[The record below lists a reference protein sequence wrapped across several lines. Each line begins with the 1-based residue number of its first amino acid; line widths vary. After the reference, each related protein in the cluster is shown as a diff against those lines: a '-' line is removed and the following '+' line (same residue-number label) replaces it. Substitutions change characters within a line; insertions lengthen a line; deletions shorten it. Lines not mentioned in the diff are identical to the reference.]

1 MLAIRLQRTGRKG
14 HAQYRIIAQD
24 SRFTPTSGRIAAQL
38 GTFNPHTKAV
48 VLNVELTQ
56 KYLDNGAQPSD
67 RMIVIMQKEGVKIPS
82 WVKMPTKYTVAVKH
96 SDKLRKNR
104 TAEVK
109 AEEPVIK
116 EAPAEIAEAVEEAVE
131 AQ

>member
-14 HAQYRIIAQD
+14 LAHYRIIAQD
-24 SRFTPTSGRIAAQL
+24 SRFSPTSGRIAAQL

-67 RMIVIMQKEGVKIPS
+67 RMITIMSKEGVKIPS
-82 WVKMPTKYTVAVKH
+82 WVKMPTKSTSTIKH

-104 TAEVK
+104 PVEIK
-109 AEEPVIK
+109 AEEPVAE
-116 EAPAEIAEAVEEAVE
+116 EAPVEATETVEEVVAAE
-131 AQ
+131 